1 MSIQGIILID
11 VLGLGFILL
20 ILNLIR
26 TRKLHVGYA
35 VVWFLAVAGMMLLVS
50 VPPILELLPRAVGA
64 IFPASAL
71 SLLAFVFIFLML
83 IFFSVQLSVISS
95 RQVALI
101 QAMAVRGL
109 LEDDGSPKTG
119 EAEAD

>member
-50 VPPILELLPRAVGA
+50 IPPILEFLPRAVGA